1 MNGKL
6 TALAVTVLAGL
17 SLTACGPQGGGR
29 QEISFKAQVQPIV
42 KKYCAEC
49 HTAGGAGT
57 QKSGFAV
64 DTYQSLMKGTKF
76 GPVVVPGSAISS
88 SFYRLVSG
96 DVDPSIR
103 MPHGKEKLPP
113 QDIKLIEL
121 WIDQG
126 AKDN

>member
-1 MNGKL
+1 MNGKHV
-6 TALAVTVLAGL
+6 ALAVVAAL

-29 QEISFKAQVQPIV
+29 QEISFKTHVQPIV
-42 KKYCAEC
+42 NKYCAEC
-49 HTAGGAGT
+49 HTAGGVGI

-76 GPVVVPGSAISS
+76 GPVVVPGSAVSS

-103 MPHGKEKLPP
+103 MPHGKDKLPA
-113 QDIKLIEL
+113 QDVKLVEL